1 MNEIEKFLSNHKGKK
16 VVVVQGLGFVGS
28 VMSLVCANALHEDY
42 AVLGVDR
49 NNDKGNKIINMLN
62 KGFYPLRLKILQL
75 KNCYWNAAKNKNFLA
90 TNDESAFSFADIIIV
105 DINLD
110 VKKEKIDGFLG

>member
-16 VVVVQGLGFVGS
+16 VVVIPGLGFVGS

-42 AVLGVDR
+42 AVLGVDKD
-49 NNDKGNKIINMLN
+49 NDRGNKIIDMLN
-62 KGFYPLRLKILQL
+62 EGVLPIKAEDPSIEELLL
-75 KNCYWNAAKNKNFLA
+75 NAVKNKNFLA
-90 TNDESAFSFADIIIV
+90 TNDESAFSFDIIIV

-110 VKKEKIDGFLG
+110 VEGK